1 MIILGLAGPKVQEQ
15 MATQTAADFFLRK
28 TKSARSLLL
37 PSLPLHL
44 QSQSTPLFCV
54 SCCSPVC
61 QAERVSV
68 SITITLVAVIVPFS
82 GLFFANSFQSRHLCP
97 PTRALGP
104 TSALAATSVALPP
117 SPPPPPPSSSA
128 RHISHLCSGR
138 CILPRILCNIV
149 ATTRSHSLSIAQTP
163 LQTLKRERKKEKA
176 LGHTTEHRTERT
188 FFEVFVCLPL
198 SVCVFIGALAAA
210 IAEAV
215 LLRTEH
221 TEHTHSR

>member
-1 MIILGLAGPKVQEQ
+1 MVIILGLAGPKVQEQ

-37 PSLPLHL
+37 HSAKPKHTAVLCLLLFASVSSRESVGEHHHHPRRRHCPILGPLLRQLISVSPSL
-44 QSQSTPLFCV
+44 STNSGPRTDFSLGCN
-54 SCCSPVC
+54 
-61 QAERVSV
+61 
-68 SITITLVAVIVPFS
+68 FS
-82 GLFFANSFQSRHLCP
+82 G
-97 PTRALGP
+97 T
-104 TSALAATSVALPP
+104 ATPP